1 RMRDTVEDELEAALG
16 GEWRA
21 RPLRASG
28 FCDTWEARSEG
39 HRLFVK
45 SGLGPAIPML
55 RAEADGLRALRSTG
69 TIRVP
74 KVRAWAERPGWCVL
88 AMQWLDFV
96 PPDAGFGARLGEA
109 LAALHA
115 APHEGFFG
123 WPQDNYIGAT
133 PQPNAPTHGAT
144 GEDWC
149 AFFASE
155 RLGAMLE
162 RLEDAAL
169 AHAVERV
176 LAALPQLLAGH
187 APTPALVHGDLW
199 HGNWGML
206 PDGAPV
212 LYDPAVAYTDPEAEL
227 AMMDLFGVL
236 PAGFT
241 QAYESAGG
249 VRADP
254 RRKRLYQLYHLL
266 NHVVLFGAA
275 YRQQALDAAGS
286 LA

>member
-1 RMRDTVEDELEAALG
+1 MRQWVEDELAAALG
-16 GEWRA
+16 GEWQVRG
-21 RPLRASG
+21 LRASG
-28 FCDTWEARSEG
+28 FCDTWEARREG

-45 SGLGPAIPML
+45 SGVGPAIAML
-55 RAEADGLRALRSTG
+55 RSESDGLRALRSTG

-74 KVRAWAERPGWCVL
+74 KPRAWAERDGNCML
-88 AMQWLDFV
+88 AMQWLDLV

-123 WPQDNYIGAT
+123 WTQDNHLGAT
-133 PQPNAPTHGAT
+133 PQPNAPTHAAT

-149 AFFASE
+149 EFFANE
-155 RLGAMLE
+155 RLRAMQE
-162 RLEDAAL
+162 RLHDATL
-169 AHAVERV
+169 SLAVERV
-176 LAALPQLLAGH
+176 VQALPQLLAGH
-187 APTPALVHGDLW
+187 APTPALIHGDLW
-199 HGNWGML
+199 EGNWGML

-212 LYDPAVAYTDPEAEL
+212 LYDPAVSYSDPEAEL
-227 AMMDLFGVL
+227 AMMDLFGKL

-241 QAYESAGG
+241 EAYEAARG

-254 RRKRLYQLYHLL
+254 VRKRLYQLYHLL
-266 NHVVLFGAA
+266 NHFVLFGAP
-275 YRQQALDAAGS
+275 YRQQALDMAGS